1 MSGRIVYRMS
11 VGAWALFEI
20 QSSLGSHWISW
31 TAGEEERL
39 TYYSPILRAINMTVA
54 EKSNFK
60 TDQPARLPW
69 IRYQNTVAIETKRP
83 HRTDYLLVF

>member
-1 MSGRIVYRMS
+1 
-11 VGAWALFEI
+11 
-20 QSSLGSHWISW
+20 
-31 TAGEEERL
+31 
-39 TYYSPILRAINMTVA
+39 MTVA
-54 EKSNFK
+54 EKFDFQ